1 LNEQFAYSAFRAFCS
16 CCGEAAHQPY
26 RDRVTRRLSFA
37 SQALLL
43 QLGVLLAV
51 LLAGLALVALL
62 LQRELEDQY
71 EQRAL
76 GIARGVAADPAYA
89 VDIQSQQPSPIG
101 DAELRAEAVRRR
113 TGALFVVVT
122 DDAGRRYS
130 HPNTALIGQ
139 RVSTDPTAALAG
151 HDVVALERGTLG
163 LSARGKVPLRNAA
176 GGVVGEVSV
185 GIDARAVH
193 RRLVQLIRATLG
205 FGGVALLI
213 GAAGSILLSRRL
225 KRQTLGL
232 EPSELA
238 DLVREHEA
246 VLHGIEN
253 GVVAVEAGRVSMTN
267 DEACRLLGAQVRPGA
282 DVLDVLPPRLG
293 RLVSA
298 GEEVTDVLVVHGD
311 RTLVVSTRPVQ
322 RHGRDLGTVVT
333 IQDRTQLEHL
343 SRELET
349 VQTLFDALRA
359 QAHEHTNRLH
369 ALQGMLHLGHVEQ
382 AEDYLRELADAAVPG
397 EDGEP
402 QVADPYL
409 RGLLVAKA
417 AVAAERGVQLRL
429 SDDSYLAGQLTAPLD
444 VVTVLGNLL
453 DNAIRAAA
461 AGSRRPAWVEVAL
474 AADDLAMHCAVTDSG
489 AGLPDGALDRVFDDG
504 WTTQPDDG
512 RAHGLGLALA
522 RQAARRHDGDVQV
535 LAASGADHGA
545 VFAAQLRHVVTA
557 AVAAP

>member
-1 LNEQFAYSAFRAFCS
+1 M
-16 CCGEAAHQPY
+16 
-26 RDRVTRRLSFA
+26 TRRLSFA

-51 LLAGLALVALL
+51 LLAGVALVALL

-76 GIARGVAADPAYA
+76 GIARSVAADPAYA
-89 VDIQSQQPSPIG
+89 VDIASHGPSPAG
-101 DAELRAEAVRRR
+101 DVELRAEAVRRR
-113 TGALFVVVT
+113 TEALFVVVT

-151 HDVVALERGTLG
+151 RDVVALERGTLG
-163 LSARGKVPLRNAA
+163 LSARGKVPLRNTA
-176 GGVVGEVSV
+176 GDVMGEVSV

-193 RRLVQLIRATLG
+193 HRLMQLVRATLG

-213 GAAGSILLSRRL
+213 GAAGSLLLSRRL

-232 EPSELA
+232 EPAELA

-253 GVVAVEAGRVSMTN
+253 GVVAVEDGRISMTN
-267 DEACRLLGAQVRPGA
+267 DEACRLLGADVRPGA
-282 DVLDVLPPRLG
+282 GIDVLPPRLA
-293 RLVSA
+293 RVVSA
-298 GEEVTDVLVVHGD
+298 REEVTDVLVVHGD
-311 RTLVVSTRPVQ
+311 RTLVVSTRPVE

-333 IQDRTQLEHL
+333 VQDRTQLEHL
-343 SRELET
+343 TRELET

-369 ALQGMLHLGHVEQ
+369 ALQGMLHLGHVQQ
-382 AEDYLRELADAAVPG
+382 AEEYLRELADAAVPG
-397 EDGEP
+397 QEGEL
-402 QVADPYL
+402 QVTDPYL
-409 RGLLVAKA
+409 RGLLVAKG

-429 SDDSYLAGQLTAPLD
+429 SEDSYLAGRLTAPLD

-461 AGSRRPAWVEVAL
+461 AGARRPAWVEVAL
-474 AADDLAMHCAVTDSG
+474 AADDTAMHCAVTDSG
-489 AGLPDGALDRVFDDG
+489 AGLPGEAVDRAFDDG

-535 LAASGADHGA
+535 LAASGTDHGA
-545 VFAAQLRHVVTA
+545 VFSAQLRHVLAA
-557 AVAAP
+557 AVPAP

>member
-1 LNEQFAYSAFRAFCS
+1 M
-16 CCGEAAHQPY
+16 
-26 RDRVTRRLSFA
+26 TRRLSFA

-51 LLAGLALVALL
+51 LLAGVALVALL
-62 LQRELEDQY
+62 LQRELEDQF

-76 GIARGVAADPAYA
+76 GIARSVAADPAYA
-89 VDIQSQQPSPIG
+89 ADIMSQPPTATG
-101 DAELRAEAVRRR
+101 DVEQRAEAVRRR
-113 TGALFVVVT
+113 TNALFVVVT
-122 DDAGRRYS
+122 DGAGRRYS
-130 HPNTALIGQ
+130 HPNAALIGQ
-139 RVSTDPTAALAG
+139 PVSTDPSAALAG

-163 LSARGKVPLRNAA
+163 LSARGKVPLRDAA
-176 GGVVGEVSV
+176 GDVVGEVSV
-185 GIDARAVH
+185 GIDARSVH
-193 RRLVQLIRATLG
+193 HRLVQLVRATLG

-213 GAAGSILLSRRL
+213 GATGSLLLSRRL

-232 EPSELA
+232 EPAELA

-253 GVVAVEAGRVSMTN
+253 GVVAIEDGRISMTN

-282 DVLDVLPPRLG
+282 LAEDVLPPRLG

-298 GEEVTDVLVVHGD
+298 GDEVTDVLVVHGD

-322 RHGRDLGTVVT
+322 RHGRDLGIVVT
-333 IQDRTQLEHL
+333 VQDRTQLEHL
-343 SRELET
+343 TRELET

-382 AEDYLRELADAAVPG
+382 AQEYLRELAEDAVPG
-397 EDGEP
+397 QEGEL

-409 RGLLVAKA
+409 RGLLVAKG
-417 AVAAERGVQLRL
+417 AVAAERGVHLRL
-429 SDDSYLAGQLTAPLD
+429 SDDSYLAGQVTAPLD

-461 AGSRRPAWVEVAL
+461 TGPRRPAWVEVAV
-474 AADDLAMHCAVTDSG
+474 AADDTAIHCAVTDSG
-489 AGLPDGALDRVFDDG
+489 AGLPPDALDRAFDDG

-535 LAASGADHGA
+535 LAASGPDHGA
-545 VFAAQLRHVVTA
+545 VFSAQLRQVVA
-557 AVAAP
+557 PAVPAS